1 MTVPRKERIV
11 FLGMIT
17 KIPVGGAVWG
27 MMQYLV
33 GLERLG
39 YEVYYVEAHARTP
52 SMFMVND
59 DDDSSALAAAY
70 LGTLMERFG
79 FRDRWAFHAL
89 HDDGRCYGMTESQ
102 LREAYRSAAL
112 IINYHGGT
120 MPLPEHYE
128 TNRLIYLET
137 DPVELEIEL
146 HNHDEAAIAFLAP
159 HRAFFTWAQNYGHPD
174 CRVPLPDGFS
184 FHTTLPPIVPDL
196 WVPSENGGGEPF
208 TTIGNWRQPWREVVF
223 EGEVYHWSK
232 HHEFLKV
239 IDLPRRTPQP
249 FELALGSYEPED
261 RRLLEEH
268 GWRVRDSLSISTD
281 LDAYRDYVCR
291 SRGEFT
297 VAKDQ
302 NVRLRSGWF
311 SERSAQYLAAGRPVI
326 TQETGFS
333 NSLPTGEGLFGF
345 STTEDILAAVD
356 AINSDYPRACRAAR
370 EIAREHFSYDVVLPR
385 LLDQAGL

>member
-1 MTVPRKERIV
+1 MTGRGKERIV
-11 FLGMIT
+11 FLGMMT

-27 MMQYLV
+27 TMQYLV

-59 DDDSSALAAAY
+59 DDDSSALAAEY
-70 LGTLMERFG
+70 LGKVMARFG
-79 FRDRWAFHAL
+79 FHDRWAFHAL
-89 HDDGRCYGMTESQ
+89 HDDGRCYGMTESA
-102 LREAYRSAAL
+102 LRALYRSAAM

-128 TNRLIYLET
+128 TGRLIYLET

-146 HNHDEAAIAFLAP
+146 HNNDAGAIAFLEP
-159 HRAFFTWAQNYGHPD
+159 HRAFFTWAQNYGHAD
-174 CRVPLPDGFS
+174 CRVPQSDRFS
-184 FHTTLPPIVPDL
+184 FHATLPPVVPDL
-196 WVPSENGGGEPF
+196 WESFSNGGGESF

-249 FELALGSYEPED
+249 FELALASYEPED
-261 RRLLEEH
+261 RQLLEAH
-268 GWRVRDSLSISTD
+268 GWQVRDSLSVSTD
-281 LDAYRDYVCR
+281 LDAYRDYVCH

-302 NVRLRSGWF
+302 NVRLRSGC
-311 SERSAQYLAAGRPVI
+311 
-326 TQETGFS
+326 GF
-333 NSLPTGEGLFGF
+333 
-345 STTEDILAAVD
+345 
-356 AINSDYPRACRAAR
+356 
-370 EIAREHFSYDVVLPR
+370 
-385 LLDQAGL
+385 